1 MSLTDTPST
10 STLPGVILAYQRRQR
25 EAPEGAM
32 APLVSLYA
40 KILADLAPLAS
51 PLTPPSTA
59 PKPLTLLTV
68 REAAER
74 MGVPPGWL
82 YRKWQSLPFARKLK
96 AKTLRFDAE
105 GLARWVAA
113 QRPQ

>member
-1 MSLTDTPST
+1 MSHTDTPST

-25 EAPEGAM
+25 EAPEGAT
-32 APLVSLYA
+32 APLVSIYA
-40 KILADLAPLAS
+40 RVLADLAPLAS
-51 PLTPPSTA
+51 PVTPPSTT

-74 MGVPPGWL
+74 MGVTPGWL
-82 YRKWQSLPFARKLK
+82 YRNWKSLPFARKLK
-96 AKTLRFDAE
+96 PKTLRFDAE

-113 QRPQ
+113 RRPE